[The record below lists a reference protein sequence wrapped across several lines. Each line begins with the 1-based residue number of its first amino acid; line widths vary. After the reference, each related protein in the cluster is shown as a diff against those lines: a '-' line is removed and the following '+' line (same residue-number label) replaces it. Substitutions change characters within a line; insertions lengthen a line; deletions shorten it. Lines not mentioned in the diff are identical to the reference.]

1 MNFLKQHFS
10 KIRFITYFIWM
21 IIFLFSGII
30 FSYYGHKL
38 NDNNIILQ
46 GIVFSTG
53 IMILGLKNSRIA
65 ILRLY
70 RRKNI
75 IRKDYSWGLIL
86 FLDYVLM

>member
-53 IMILGLKNSRIA
+53 IMILGLKIVVSP
-65 ILRLY
+65 
-70 RRKNI
+70 
-75 IRKDYSWGLIL
+75 
-86 FLDYVLM
+86 FLDYIEEKIS